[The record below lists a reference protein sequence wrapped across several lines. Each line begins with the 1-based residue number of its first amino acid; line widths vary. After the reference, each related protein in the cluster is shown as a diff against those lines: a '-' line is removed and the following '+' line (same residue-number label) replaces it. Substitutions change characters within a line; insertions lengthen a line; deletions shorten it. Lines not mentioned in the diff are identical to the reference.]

1 MLQACHN
8 IQNLLIPF
16 GYHVANQWLNSQNQI
31 YLIFRKSSR
40 DTVNIPN
47 PSTGSFTVSVSNP
60 VPAPMDIKVL
70 DMDGKVILIKNPG
83 NVADHYEMIDNQL
96 SPGVYFIRISS
107 GSAVKIEK
115 LVVL

>member
-1 MLQACHN
+1 
-8 IQNLLIPF
+8 
-16 GYHVANQWLNSQNQI
+16 
-31 YLIFRKSSR
+31 
-40 DTVNIPN
+40 
-47 PSTGSFTVSVSNP
+47 
-60 VPAPMDIKVL
+60 MDIKVL